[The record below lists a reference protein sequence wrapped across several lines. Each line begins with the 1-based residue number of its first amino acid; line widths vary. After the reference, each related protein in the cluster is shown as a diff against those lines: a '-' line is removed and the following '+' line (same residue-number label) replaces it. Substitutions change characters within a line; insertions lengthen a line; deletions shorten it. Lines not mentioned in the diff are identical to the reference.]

1 MRLLPACLLTS
12 LILVSC
18 NIINPDEQ
26 EPAYV
31 YVKDISFTAG
41 INQGTS
47 NQKFTDV
54 WVYAD
59 NSTQLITSV
68 PANVPILKQGSTDI
82 KVFAGIKNN
91 GLSESRII
99 YPFVKPY
106 EYTSN
111 LQPLATDTVHAAFE
125 YYPTVDI
132 DQKDFESG
140 GTYFVGLTGDA
151 GAATTVTDP
160 AYVFEGTRS
169 GLLKLDA
176 GSYLLYKKI
185 SNPLYLTSG
194 ENYFLELNY
203 SCNDI
208 FAVGLI
214 STESGTP
221 TKNVVLL
228 INPTTS
234 DTDVPTWNKIY
245 IDLGAVPQQHPNAD
259 NFEIYFEV
267 ASTTGATPI
276 SLYLDNIKFLKFQ

>member
-1 MRLLPACLLTS
+1 MRLLTACLLTS
-12 LILVSC
+12 LVLVSC

-47 NQKFTDV
+47 DQKFTDV

-59 NSTQLITSV
+59 NTTQLITSV
-68 PANVPILKQGSTDI
+68 PANVPILKEGSTDI

-91 GLSESRII
+91 GLSDSRII

-106 EYTSN
+106 EYTAS
-111 LQPLATDTVHAAFE
+111 LKPLVTDTIRPVFE

-140 GTYFVGLTGDA
+140 GTYFVGMSGDA

-160 AYVFEGTRS
+160 NYVFEGTRS
-169 GLLKLDA
+169 GLLKLNT

-214 STESGTP
+214 STESSIP
-221 TKNVVLL
+221 TKNLILL
-228 INPTTS
+228 INPTTA
-234 DTDVPTWNKIY
+234 DTEVPTWKKIY

-259 NFEIYFEV
+259 NFEIYFEI
-267 ASTTGATPI
+267 SSSTGATPI